1 MTGPNERQ
9 MSKTDPKDLASERA
23 LIGAVLIDEDMTD
36 KLTGIVS
43 PSDFHSAVLGKT
55 YEAILELH
63 AEGTKVDEVT
73 LISRLREKNIPE
85 ESISTGMLAELVA
98 SVPVSSNAPA
108 YAKKVHEKAKLRA
121 FIKAAHAI
129 EDLCYADE
137 RPFNEISSLCQR
149 TFEDAFT
156 NTFQEDITPTSEII
170 INVLDK
176 VSKDSTLKPGEYP
189 GAPCGF
195 SQIDRATSGFS
206 PGDFVLIA
214 ARPSMGKT
222 SFALSIA
229 NNMAQNQHLRVC
241 IFSLEMPNSQVMAK
255 LLAMEGMV
263 ELAKIRNPSVN
274 PLKDE
279 DWSNLVKAADRISK
293 GHPKSGSEQFFVTP
307 HDSNYILDD
316 TSGLTAEMVM
326 ARAKRYKKEFG
337 IDVIIIDY
345 LQLIAESRAHAR
357 DGRQVAVQHIS
368 RILKETAKTIQ
379 VPVLA
384 LSQLSRAPE
393 TRLDHH
399 PILQDLRDSGS
410 IEQDADVV
418 MFLYRDEYY
427 NPDTEKKNIVEVQI
441 KKNRNG
447 PLCDTELVW
456 LPQYTKMEDK
466 PGADGRI
473 PYTTRQ

>member
-9 MSKTDPKDLASERA
+9 LNKVEPKDMASERA

-36 KLTGIVS
+36 RLSTTVS
-43 PSDFHSAVLGKT
+43 PSDFYSPQLGKI
-55 YEAILELH
+55 YESILELH
-63 AEGTKVDEVT
+63 AEGIKVDGVT

-85 ESISTGMLAELVA
+85 ETVNESLLTELVSA
-98 SVPVSSNAPA
+98 VPVSTNAIA
-108 YAKKVHEKAKLRA
+108 YAKKVREKARLRE
-121 FIKAAHAI
+121 FIKAAHTI

-137 RPFNEISSLCQR
+137 RPFTDITGLCR
-149 TFEDAFT
+149 KAFDSAFT
-156 NTFQEDITPTSEII
+156 DTVSEDIKPTSEII
-170 INVLDK
+170 LDVLDK
-176 VSKDSTLKPGEYP
+176 VSSDSNLKPGEFP

-195 SQIDRATSGFS
+195 ADIDRATSGFAE
-206 PGDFVLIA
+206 GDFILIA

-229 NNMAQNQHLRVC
+229 NNMAQKRHLRVC

-255 LLAMEGMV
+255 LLSMEGMV

-274 PLKDE
+274 PLQDT
-279 DWSNLVKAADRISK
+279 DWTNLIKAADRIGK
-293 GHPKSGSEQFFVTP
+293 GSPKPGTEHFFISP
-307 HDSNYILDD
+307 HGSNYILDD
-316 TSGLTAEMVM
+316 TSGLTAEQVM

-337 IDVIIIDY
+337 IDVIFIDY
-345 LQLIAESRAHAR
+345 LQLIAESRGHSK

-368 RILKETAKTIQ
+368 RVLKETAKMLKI
-379 VPVLA
+379 PVIA

-427 NPDTEKKNIVEVQI
+427 NPET
-441 KKNRNG
+441 
-447 PLCDTELVW
+447 
-456 LPQYTKMEDK
+456 
-466 PGADGRI
+466 
-473 PYTTRQ
+473 